1 MPKSRDVPYVNAH
14 CPLVHKIYR
23 MENKYIPEE
32 MQAEIIRILNTLSI
46 FLPKTH
52 CFLISAYMLLYESFK
67 LAKTLLQYLAWKYWL
82 ETNFNILLRSIF
94 KQYFTELIHFACS
107 SISGSISAL
116 QRTLALTCLILQL
129 P

>member
-1 MPKSRDVPYVNAH
+1 MPKAEMYVNAH

-32 MQAEIIRILNTLSI
+32 EMQAGIIRILSTM
-46 FLPKTH
+46 FVFMPKTR
-52 CFLISAYMLLYESFK
+52 CFFISAYILLYESFK
-67 LAKTLLQYLAWKYWL
+67 LAKTLLQHLAWKYWL

-94 KQYFTELIHFACS
+94 KQNFTELIHFACS
-107 SISGSISAL
+107 SISGSISTL

>member
-1 MPKSRDVPYVNAH
+1 MPKAEMYVNAH

-32 MQAEIIRILNTLSI
+32 EMQAGKIRILSTMFV
-46 FLPKTH
+46 FLPKH
-52 CFLISAYMLLYESFK
+52 IVSLFQHIYYCMRVFK
-67 LAKTLLQYLAWKYWL
+67 LAKTLLQHLAWKYSL

-94 KQYFTELIHFACS
+94 KQNFTELIHFACS
-107 SISGSISAL
+107 SISGSISTL